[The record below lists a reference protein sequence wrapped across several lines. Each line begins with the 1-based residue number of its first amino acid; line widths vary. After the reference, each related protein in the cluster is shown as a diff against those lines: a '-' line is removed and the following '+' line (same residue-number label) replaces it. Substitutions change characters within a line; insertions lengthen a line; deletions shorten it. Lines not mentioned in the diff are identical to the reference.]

1 MSETEKDSQIRLTSE
16 LGKPAEPA
24 EPGGQAGRS
33 SAASAVQRGREAVG
47 AVAATLVESG
57 MVVGLGTGDTAAY
70 FIRALGERVKGGLGG
85 LRCVATS
92 QRSAALALTL
102 GLRVIDLD
110 DLELPVLP
118 GQSQPIDITIDG
130 ADEIDPA
137 LQLIKGAG
145 GALLFE
151 KLVARASRQLVIVAD
166 PAKLVKRLGEKRLL
180 PVEVVRFGARH
191 TLARL
196 RLISGLL
203 SAALRTTAAGQGPET
218 PQSLLT
224 TDGGNYI
231 VDFELAPAAAL
242 DLHALH
248 AQMKAL
254 PGVIET
260 GLFLSEATRAL
271 IGEASGHVEILQGPA
286 SQS

>member
-1 MSETEKDSQIRLTSE
+1 MSETENDSQIS
-16 LGKPAEPA
+16 
-24 EPGGQAGRS
+24 S
-33 SAASAVQRGREAVG
+33 SAAAGSAQVKDRSAEQVAGQAAEQAAAQVRARTAVG
-47 AVAATLVESG
+47 SLAASLIQPG

-70 FIRALGERVKGGLGG
+70 FIRALGERVKGGLEG

-92 QRSAALALTL
+92 HRSAALALQL
-102 GLRVIDLD
+102 GMKVIDLD
-110 DLELPVLP
+110 SLDLPSLAAD
-118 GQSQPIDITIDG
+118 SRPIDITVDG
-130 ADEIDPA
+130 ADEIDPG

-151 KLVARASRQLVIVAD
+151 KLVARASRELVIVAD
-166 PAKLVKRLGEKRLL
+166 PAKLVKRIGEKRRL

-196 RLISGLL
+196 KGVSGVL
-203 SAALRTTAAGQGPET
+203 AAELRMGADGPVV
-218 PQSLLT
+218 

-231 VDFELAPAAAL
+231 IDAELAPTTAA
-242 DLHALH
+242 DLHTFH
-248 AQMKAL
+248 GQIKAL

-271 IGEASGHVEILQGPA
+271 IGDGSGHVEVI
-286 SQS
+286 SRKS